1 MQRIFQIFFFLLFT
15 TSLVAQ
21 NDVIQ
26 TKKPILYQDLND
38 NPIAPAKAAFYS
50 AILPGLGQAY
60 NKKYWKIPI
69 VYAALGTSVY
79 FYKRNDDNY
88 QRFLDALKLELAG
101 KPHEFQNLD
110 ETGLERGI
118 TTYKKQ
124 RDLALFVTIGFYVL
138 NVLEANVDAHLP
150 DKKLDDTLTLRPNFF
165 VLPDTN
171 QVSYGLTFNIKF

>member
-1 MQRIFQIFFFLLFT
+1 MNRIFQIFFFILFT
-15 TSLVAQ
+15 ANLVAQ
-21 NDVIQ
+21 NDAIQ
-26 TKKPILYQDLND
+26 VKEPILYQDLSD

-69 VYAALGTSVY
+69 VYAALGTSIY
-79 FYKRNDDNY
+79 FYKKNNDNY

-124 RDLALFVTIGFYVL
+124 RDLALFATIGLYVL

-150 DKKLDDTLTLRPNFF
+150 DKKLDDSLSFQPNVFL
-165 VLPDTN
+165 LPDTN
-171 QVSYGLTFNIKF
+171 LVSYGLTLNIKF